1 MPPPQLAVR
10 NIPPHV
16 NNIAHLNNH
25 FARDQLYKNR
35 SSRKIDSQKEKRS
48 SGRHIALKIVL
59 ENRFSGK
66 TYCYTIASRFGA
78 LINVQVQFEGDP
90 ASALV
95 TFANPMEAEAAYSAP
110 DAVLGN
116 RFIKMFFHYDRNAK
130 SVRDRL
136 GGHGHLNQGIKTA
149 GMNCIKLG
157 LPRKLIVRDY
167 FQANRTSRRP
177 FLLLIQ

>member
-1 MPPPQLAVR
+1 M
-10 NIPPHV
+10 
-16 NNIAHLNNH
+16 
-25 FARDQLYKNR
+25 
-35 SSRKIDSQKEKRS
+35 
-48 SGRHIALKIVL
+48 
-59 ENRFSGK
+59 
-66 TYCYTIASRFGA
+66 
-78 LINVQVQFEGDP
+78 QVQFEGDP

-149 GMNCIKLG
+149 GTNCIKLG
-157 LPRKLIVRDY
+157 LPGKLILRDY
-167 FQANRTSRRP
+167 FQANRTSQRP